1 MIHLILQGGL
11 GNQMFEYATAYALAR
26 HKNTSLVLDMSFFD
40 AYGHK
45 EWCRPYELS
54 VFNLH
59 ENAQFEHNHS
69 LSVRI
74 LPKIARI
81 CRQHEWKRFG
91 SLVFTMRDLGDAG
104 TSSSN
109 LLYGYFANYHTFS
122 PYRDDLLKQFTFA
135 KPLEENN
142 KQIFL
147 QMQSTNSVAVHIRR
161 GDYLNSVNRNTFYIP
176 SVDWYKSAIMKI
188 KEHVPSPVFYFF
200 SDDLQWVQEQFSD
213 MRDVVFVEGNKGSN
227 SYRDMQLMAACK
239 HAIIANSTFS
249 WWGAWLNSNKQKVII
264 APSKYYLDEQ
274 ANSRYR
280 QSMLLPEW
288 IQL

>member
-1 MIHLILQGGL
+1 
-11 GNQMFEYATAYALAR
+11 
-26 HKNTSLVLDMSFFD
+26 
-40 AYGHK
+40 
-45 EWCRPYELS
+45 
-54 VFNLH
+54 
-59 ENAQFEHNHS
+59 
-69 LSVRI
+69 
-74 LPKIARI
+74 
-81 CRQHEWKRFG
+81 
-91 SLVFTMRDLGDAG
+91 
-104 TSSSN
+104 
-109 LLYGYFANYHTFS
+109 
-122 PYRDDLLKQFTFA
+122 
-135 KPLEENN
+135 
-142 KQIFL
+142 
-147 QMQSTNSVAVHIRR
+147 
-161 GDYLNSVNRNTFYIP
+161 
-176 SVDWYKSAIMKI
+176 MKI

-227 SYRDMQLMAACK
+227 SYRDMQLMAAYK

>member
-26 HKNTSLVLDMSFFD
+26 SKNTSLVLDMSFFD
-40 AYGHK
+40 AYGRK
-45 EWCRPYELS
+45 SWCRPYELS
-54 VFNLH
+54 IFGLH
-59 ENAQFEHNHS
+59 ENALFEHKHS
-69 LSVRI
+69 IFVRI

-91 SLVFTMRDLGDAG
+91 SIVFAMHELGDAG
-104 TSSSN
+104 TSSFN

-122 PYRDDLLKQFTFA
+122 SYRDELLKQFTFV
-135 KPLEENN
+135 KPLDEKN
-142 KQIFL
+142 KQIYL

-161 GDYLNSVNRNTFYIP
+161 GDYLNSVNRKTFYLP
-176 SVDWYKSAIMKI
+176 PVDWYRNAIIRM
-188 KEHVPSPVFYFF
+188 KEHVTSPTFYFF

-213 MRDVVFVEGNKGSN
+213 MKDVVFVEGNEGCN
-227 SYRDMQLMAACK
+227 SYRDMQLIAACK

-249 WWGAWLNSNKQKVII
+249 WWGAWLNTNPEKVII
-264 APSKYYLDEQ
+264 APSRYYLDEQ
-274 ANSRYR
+274 ANTRYR
-280 QSMLLPEW
+280 QTMIQPDW

>member
-1 MIHLILQGGL
+1 
-11 GNQMFEYATAYALAR
+11 
-26 HKNTSLVLDMSFFD
+26 
-40 AYGHK
+40 
-45 EWCRPYELS
+45 
-54 VFNLH
+54 
-59 ENAQFEHNHS
+59 
-69 LSVRI
+69 
-74 LPKIARI
+74 
-81 CRQHEWKRFG
+81 
-91 SLVFTMRDLGDAG
+91 
-104 TSSSN
+104 
-109 LLYGYFANYHTFS
+109 
-122 PYRDDLLKQFTFA
+122 
-135 KPLEENN
+135 
-142 KQIFL
+142 
-147 QMQSTNSVAVHIRR
+147 MQSTNSVAVHIRR
-161 GDYLNSVNRNTFYIP
+161 GDYLNGVNRNTFYIP
-176 SVDWYKSAIMKI
+176 SVDWYRSAIMKI

-288 IQL
+288 IKL